1 MASVNTNIGAL
12 VASNNMSK
20 QAREMEQAMERLSS
34 GLRLNSASDDAAGV
48 SISERMNS
56 QIKGLN
62 QAIRNSQD
70 AQNLIDTVE
79 GANIEVVNILQRL
92 RELAV
97 QSANDTMSGL
107 DRTFLADEATALIAE
122 IDRIKDTTAYNGTK
136 VLDGTFTSKM
146 FQVGHKKDEEIAVS
160 VSNVATSS
168 IGRFELKGDTISDVV
183 TDAASENTETSL
195 TVDGFL
201 GSAAAAVSAGSS
213 AKQMAAAINED
224 FASTGVQATAVTFAL
239 INNLSDAGTVNFTL
253 ESDDGSASIVSN
265 NAATN
270 DLTALRDAINAK
282 SGVTQVTATFES
294 GSQGG
299 VILKHATGGDI
310 VLTNVSGKSAAATI
324 DVHALDT
331 DGKTEKDTG
340 PASTAMNGT
349 NDVYTVGTVTAFST
363 KAFTISGD
371 DTDDAGFF
379 DTTHG
384 NSGATET
391 GGTAAISN
399 VASIAIGT
407 QTGAED
413 AIAVL
418 DGAIDQI
425 NQIRSDLGAVSNR
438 LDKTINN
445 LSNIVENTTASRSYI
460 NDADFAAETSA
471 LTKAQILNQAA
482 TSMLAQ
488 ANASKQN
495 ILALLQNG

>member
-1 MASVNTNIGAL
+1 
-12 VASNNMSK
+12 
-20 QAREMEQAMERLSS
+20 
-34 GLRLNSASDDAAGV
+34 
-48 SISERMNS
+48 
-56 QIKGLN
+56 
-62 QAIRNSQD
+62 
-70 AQNLIDTVE
+70 
-79 GANIEVVNILQRL
+79 
-92 RELAV
+92 
-97 QSANDTMSGL
+97 
-107 DRTFLADEATALIAE
+107 
-122 IDRIKDTTAYNGTK
+122 
-136 VLDGTFTSKM
+136 
-146 FQVGHKKDEEIAVS
+146 
-160 VSNVATSS
+160 
-168 IGRFELKGDTISDVV
+168 
-183 TDAASENTETSL
+183 
-195 TVDGFL
+195 
-201 GSAAAAVSAGSS
+201 
-213 AKQMAAAINED
+213 MAAAINED

-253 ESDDGSASIVSN
+253 ESDDGSAAIVSN

-445 LSNIVENTTASRSYI
+445 LSNIVENTTASRSNI